1 MDYRRRPWTRPID
14 ELLGM
19 EHAELHLLVA
29 IGAAVADLMDGQE
42 RNVAD
47 LTALQAAVD
56 NLGADSTADH
66 DAIIAAFTALGA
78 QITDLTAQI
87 AALVAGQVDQ
97 ATIDSLTATVVAA
110 DAAFDSAAA
119 AVAPVVVPVEPPV
132 V

>member
-56 NLGADSTADH
+56 NLGTDSTADH

-119 AVAPVVVPVEPPV
+119 AVAPVVVPA
-132 V
+132 